1 MKMKQLIERALASS
15 YSYQEYRDLIKLL
28 VQAGKTTGPV
38 QSESFVAY
46 TKLNAARM
54 KRWDKTYN
62 PTLNIQR
69 VANERN
75 KSETWLVLTEAWCGD
90 AAHNVPVLARIAAL
104 QPKINFRL
112 ALRDENIEL
121 MDLFLTGNGRSIP
134 KLICLDDNLNV
145 IDSWGPRP
153 AILQERV
160 FAEKQSPTMPKEE
173 FSKWMHGWYNGDK
186 GRTVESEILELM
198 QPVLAK

>member
-1 MKMKQLIERALASS
+1 MKQLIEKALATS

-62 PTLNIQR
+62 PTLNVQR
-69 VANERN
+69 VASERN

-90 AAHNVPVLARIAAL
+90 AAHNVPILARIAAL

-121 MDLFLTGNGRSIP
+121 MDHFLTGNGRSIP
-134 KLICLDDNLNV
+134 KLLLLDEELNV
-145 IDSWGPRP
+145 IDTWGPRP

-160 FAEKQSPTMPKEE
+160 LAEKQHPTMPKEA
-173 FSKWMHGWYNGDK
+173 FNKWMHGWYYQNK
-186 GRTVESEILELM
+186 GKAVENELVELM
-198 QPVLAK
+198 QPAFAK